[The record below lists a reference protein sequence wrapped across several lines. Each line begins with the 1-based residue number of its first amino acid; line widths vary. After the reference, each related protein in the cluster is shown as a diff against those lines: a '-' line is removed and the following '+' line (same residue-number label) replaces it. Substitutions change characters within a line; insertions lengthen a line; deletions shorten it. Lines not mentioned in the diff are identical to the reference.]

1 MKKTLPTIL
10 PLLLIVGCSNY
21 RLLLNSPDSFVLLK
35 DNEKIEISDKQE
47 ILVEWVDNNQH
58 FITSAMFQKSDKS
71 MISKRI
77 ETPITVNIVEVNDDV
92 IRLGSHAWKT
102 REDLPP
108 KYLELGSELNII
120 GSKKPTL
127 LFPWKQIR
135 TIYIY
140 DRKFTKDD
148 LFDSPKYILIGAA
161 TGAAMLTSK
170 LISDAYSDK
179 RELGYTDFDESRI
192 ISSGLT
198 GALLGAIVYPIYTY
212 FDISFGIG
220 TGENIKEHSKMY
232 PINQIGLDYKIEIK
246 N

>member
-1 MKKTLPTIL
+1 MKKTLLIIL

-71 MISKRI
+71 MISKKI

-120 GSKKPTL
+120 GSKNPSL
-127 LFPWKQIR
+127 LFPWKQIQ

-161 TGAAMLTSK
+161 GGAAIMISN
-170 LISDAYSDK
+170 LISDVYDGGGTA
-179 RELGYTDFDESRI
+179 FDENRI

-232 PINQIGLDYKIEIK
+232 PINQFGLDYKIEIK

>member
-1 MKKTLPTIL
+1 
-10 PLLLIVGCSNY
+10 
-21 RLLLNSPDSFVLLK
+21 LK

-71 MISKRI
+71 MISKKI
-77 ETPITVNIVEVNDDV
+77 ETPITVKIVEVNDDV

-120 GSKKPTL
+120 GSKNPTL
-127 LFPWKQIR
+127 LFPWKQIQ

-161 TGAAMLTSK
+161 GGAAIMISN
-170 LISDAYSDK
+170 LISDVYDGGGTA
-179 RELGYTDFDESRI
+179 FDENRI

-232 PINQIGLDYKIEIK
+232 PINQFGLDYKIEIK

>member
-1 MKKTLPTIL
+1 MKKILLIIL
-10 PLLLIVGCSNY
+10 PILLIVGCSNY

-35 DNEKIEISDKQE
+35 DNEKIEISDKHE
-47 ILVEWVDNNQH
+47 IFVEWVDNNQH

-71 MISKRI
+71 MINKKI
-77 ETPITVNIVEVNDDV
+77 ETPVTVNIVEVNDDV

-102 REDLPP
+102 RKDLPP

-120 GSKKPTL
+120 GSKKPTI
-127 LFPWKQIR
+127 LFPWKQIQ

-140 DRKFTKDD
+140 DRKFTKND

-161 TGAAMLTSK
+161 GGAAIMISNF
-170 LISDAYSDK
+170 ISDVNY
-179 RELGYTDFDESRI
+179 GGGTDFDESRI

-198 GALLGAIVYPIYTY
+198 GALLGSIVYPIYKY
-212 FDISFGIG
+212 FDISFGMG
-220 TGENIKEHSKMY
+220 TGKNIKEYSKMY
-232 PINQIGLDYKIEIK
+232 PINQFGLDYKIEIK

>member
-1 MKKTLPTIL
+1 MKKILLIIL
-10 PLLLIVGCSNY
+10 PILLIVGCSNY

-35 DNEKIEISDKQE
+35 DNEKIEISDKHE
-47 ILVEWVDNNQH
+47 IFVEWVDNNQH

-71 MISKRI
+71 MINKKI
-77 ETPITVNIVEVNDDV
+77 ETPVTVNIVEVNDDV

-102 REDLPP
+102 RKDLPP

-161 TGAAMLTSK
+161 GGAAIMISN
-170 LISDAYSDK
+170 LISDVYDGGGTA
-179 RELGYTDFDESRI
+179 FDENRI

-232 PINQIGLDYKIEIK
+232 PINQFGLDYKIEIK

>member
-35 DNEKIEISDKQE
+35 DNEKIEISDKHE
-47 ILVEWVDNNQH
+47 IFVEWVDNNQH

-71 MISKRI
+71 MINKKI
-77 ETPITVNIVEVNDDV
+77 ETPVTVNIVEVNDDV

-102 REDLPP
+102 RKDLPP

-120 GSKKPTL
+120 GSKKPTI
-127 LFPWKQIR
+127 LFPWKQIQ

-161 TGAAMLTSK
+161 GGAAIMISN
-170 LISDAYSDK
+170 LISDVYDGGGTA
-179 RELGYTDFDESRI
+179 FDESHI

-232 PINQIGLDYKIEIK
+232 PINQFGLGYKIEIK

>member
-1 MKKTLPTIL
+1 MKKILLIIL
-10 PLLLIVGCSNY
+10 PILLIVGCSNY

-35 DNEKIEISDKQE
+35 DNKKIEIANKQE

-71 MISKRI
+71 MISNKI

-120 GSKKPTL
+120 GSKNPSL
-127 LFPWKQIR
+127 LFPWKQIQ

-148 LFDSPKYILIGAA
+148 FINSPKYILIGAA
-161 TGAAMLTSK
+161 TGAAMLTSN
-170 LISDAYSDK
+170 LISDAYD
-179 RELGYTDFDESRI
+179 EGGTDFDESRI

-198 GALLGAIVYPIYTY
+198 GALLGSIVYPIYKY
-212 FDISFGIG
+212 FDISFGMG
-220 TGENIKEHSKMY
+220 TGENIKVHSKMY
-232 PINQIGLDYKIEIK
+232 PINQFGLGYKIEIK